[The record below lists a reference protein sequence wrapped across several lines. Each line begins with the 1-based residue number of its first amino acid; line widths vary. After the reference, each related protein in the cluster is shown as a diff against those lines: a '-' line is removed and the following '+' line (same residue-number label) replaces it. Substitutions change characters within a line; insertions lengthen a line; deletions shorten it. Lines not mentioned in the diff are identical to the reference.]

1 MFLAVC
7 RGTPG
12 FYEEKKARYMDEP
25 AFLFCSEPISLS
37 EVEALKAAHAAFFA
51 ALRVSEPRSCHPDA
65 PRAGCSLASCPQLP
79 QLEPVP
85 GCPKCALIQRSVG
98 NFLGAR

>member
-7 RGTPG
+7 RGTPD

-25 AFLFCSEPISLS
+25 AFFLLRAHLTPP

-51 ALRVSEPRSCHPDA
+51 ALRVSEPCSCHPDA
-65 PRAGCSLASCPQLP
+65 PRAGCSFALPAPSSRNSSLSLAAP
-79 QLEPVP
+79 
-85 GCPKCALIQRSVG
+85 
-98 NFLGAR
+98 NAR